1 MLTAGRNFL
10 TVNSSDV
17 VAGFPFDGTKLW
29 VAVCIPAGQRGRADG
44 RKTFS
49 LWMMTGSL
57 ASAELNT

>member
-1 MLTAGRNFL
+1 MD
-10 TVNSSDV
+10 SSDV

-29 VAVCIPAGQRGRADG
+29 VAVCIPAGQRGRAGG

-57 ASAELNT
+57 VSAELNT